1 MMFLFFCENK
11 RRPVFARS
19 VHWWYTKSSPLMGPI
34 TSNIFQPHLSTNF
47 RNWPFFAPHNFSCG
61 TSVYRYYHI
70 LSHSITYYRHLVL
83 LNTPG
88 WGVSSP
94 CSLLRLADFV
104 AVEAWQATLGL
115 HIVEHGAKR
124 LPHAQTNWP
133 SDVLGFC
140 CWAPWW
146 NGARRTAYPKTGRL
160 FRTPTPII
168 PTQGGTVSLNI
179 VQTTNQRLVTRS
191 FTAIF
196 S

>member
-1 MMFLFFCENK
+1 M
-11 RRPVFARS
+11 
-19 VHWWYTKSSPLMGPI
+19 VHEI
-34 TSNIFQPHLSTNF
+34 ISTDG
-47 RNWPFFAPHNFSCG
+47 PHNFQHLP
-61 TSVYRYYHI
+61 TPPLNKFQDLTIFLHLTIFLVVHRYTVI
-70 LSHSITYYRHLVL
+70 ITYYRHLVL

-104 AVEAWQATLGL
+104 AVEAWQATSGL

-146 NGARRTAYPKTGRL
+146 NGARRTAYPKIGRL

-179 VQTTNQRLVTRS
+179 VQTTNQGLVTRS

>member
-47 RNWPFFAPHNFSCG
+47 RIWPFFC
-61 TSVYRYYHI
+61 TSQFFLWYI
-70 LSHSITYYRHLVL
+70 GIPLLSHIITYYRHLVL

-104 AVEAWQATLGL
+104 AVEAWQATSGL

-124 LPHAQTNWP
+124 LPHAETNWP

-146 NGARRTAYPKTGRL
+146 NGARRTAYPKIGRL

-179 VQTTNQRLVTRS
+179 VQTTNQGLVTRS